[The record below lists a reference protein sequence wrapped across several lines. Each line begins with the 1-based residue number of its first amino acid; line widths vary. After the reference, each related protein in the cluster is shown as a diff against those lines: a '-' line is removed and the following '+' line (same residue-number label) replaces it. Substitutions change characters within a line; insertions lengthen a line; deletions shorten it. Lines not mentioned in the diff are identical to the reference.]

1 MSVNKTPG
9 GLGREGREAWDPRIK
24 RHVWLNRRRKKRSK
38 GRVEETA
45 VEERREQWSRGETS
59 RDEWRRKRRTNRLA
73 RDTKGKSHKH

>member
-24 RHVWLNRRRKKRSK
+24 RHVWLNRGRKKRSK
-38 GRVEETA
+38 GRGEETA

-59 RDEWRRKRRTNRLA
+59 GEDTVQKADE
-73 RDTKGKSHKH
+73 